1 LRAFISVVHRRGRTV
16 RAAAAAALI
25 ALMVLD
31 ASGSRQSSIDEQTAL
46 FGRYLE
52 ALRRRLA
59 IPGLSA
65 VIVQDGR
72 VVWERGLGLQDVE
85 NRLAATVD
93 TPYPIASLTKT
104 FTSVLLLQ
112 CVERRRLDLDEPIR
126 RYTSAIPEPT
136 ATVRHVFTH
145 VSAGVPGT
153 TFRYD
158 GDRFSVLTAVVDACW
173 GEPFRLVLAREI
185 LDRLA
190 MQDSVPGHDLENAEP
205 SVAGLFDPRALARYQ
220 RTLSRIA
227 QPYATDSKGRTAKA
241 PFPPRGINAAA
252 GLVSTV
258 RDLALYDRALTEHVL
273 LREETQEV
281 AWAPA
286 RTTLGQPIPYG
297 LGWFVQF
304 IDGERVVW
312 HFGLWGGAYSSLL
325 VKVPSRRITLILVA
339 NSDGLSAAFPLAAG
353 DVRVSPFAAA
363 FLRIV
368 R

>member
-1 LRAFISVVHRRGRTV
+1 V
-16 RAAAAAALI
+16 AAALI
-25 ALMVLD
+25 VLLVQD
-31 ASGSRQSSIDEQTAL
+31 ASGSRQSAIDEQTAL
-46 FGRYLE
+46 FGRYLD
-52 ALRRRLA
+52 ALRRQLA

-85 NRLAATVD
+85 NRLAAAAD
-93 TPYPIASLTKT
+93 TPYRIASLTKT

-112 CVERRRLDLDEPIR
+112 CVERGTLDLDEPIQ
-126 RYTSAIPEPT
+126 RYTTAIPEPA

-145 VSAGVPGT
+145 VSAGGPGA

-158 GDRFSVLTAVVDACW
+158 GDRYAALTAVVDTCW

-185 LDRLA
+185 LDRLG
-190 MQDSVPGHDLENAEP
+190 MQDSVPGQDLEDAGP
-205 SVAGLFDPRALARYQ
+205 GVAGLFDPRALARYQ

-227 QPYATDSKGRTAKA
+227 QPYATDSKGRTTKS

-252 GLVSTV
+252 GLVSTA
-258 RDLALYDRALTEHVL
+258 RDLAIYDRALTEHVL
-273 LREETQEV
+273 LRAETQEL
-281 AWAPA
+281 AWTPA

-297 LGWFVQF
+297 LGWFVQA
-304 IDGERVVW
+304 IEGERVVW
-312 HFGLWGGAYSSLL
+312 HYGLWGGAFSSLL
-325 VKVPSRRITLILVA
+325 VKVPSRRITLILLA
-339 NSDGLSAAFPLAAG
+339 NSDGLSAAFPLAVG